1 MSVAPLLYSPE
12 LCRGFADDVD
22 GLAPRRRS
30 GSSFRMVMTEPLLL
44 ELLLHLLDGCPVS
57 NPQCNNA

>member
-1 MSVAPLLYSPE
+1 MSVAPLLYSAE

-30 GSSFRMVMTEPLLL
+30 GSCFR
-44 ELLLHLLDGCPVS
+44 VS
-57 NPQCNNA
+57 